1 MEYWIEANKETN
13 EKIYFETNVCSGV
26 VYLFGLWM
34 EKLVKTIYSNQISFI
49 IDKTL
54 FCFNWWNIRRKIMII
69 FSEIIDIKHQHPLNK
84 IKYVWGNLN
93 FMQVFQVTAP
103 VQIVKNLI

>member
-1 MEYWIEANKETN
+1 
-13 EKIYFETNVCSGV
+13 
-26 VYLFGLWM
+26 
-34 EKLVKTIYSNQISFI
+34 
-49 IDKTL
+49 
-54 FCFNWWNIRRKIMII
+54 MII

-103 VQIVKNLI
+103 VQIVETLILACVENMRGREEREYLNSSCNSCKVISVSISYRDLIKDQMFTHIEFN

>member
-1 MEYWIEANKETN
+1 
-13 EKIYFETNVCSGV
+13 
-26 VYLFGLWM
+26 
-34 EKLVKTIYSNQISFI
+34 
-49 IDKTL
+49 
-54 FCFNWWNIRRKIMII
+54 MII

-103 VQIVKNLI
+103 VQIVKTLIWA

>member
-1 MEYWIEANKETN
+1 
-13 EKIYFETNVCSGV
+13 
-26 VYLFGLWM
+26 
-34 EKLVKTIYSNQISFI
+34 
-49 IDKTL
+49 
-54 FCFNWWNIRRKIMII
+54 MII

-103 VQIVKNLI
+103 VQIVETLILACVENMRGERIFEFKLQQLQSNISLNFIQRSDQRPNVHSY